1 MHILFIMKV
10 NKKINNKVIKIL
22 SVVITIYWVV
32 FGAFFLFNGVEK
44 LFYPLRYKTE
54 ILSKTE
60 YYDLDKSLV
69 FSLVKA
75 ESNFNSKAVSK
86 KGAKGLMQITD
97 KTAEYVASLLEATN
111 YDIFDVE
118 TNLNFGCFYL
128 KYLIEKFND
137 EDLAVVA
144 YNAGEGNVRLW
155 LNTEKYSNDKKT
167 LKDIPY
173 SETKEYYNKIKNLR
187 KKYKKLYFHILDK

>member
-1 MHILFIMKV
+1 MKV